1 MKTRVTELLGI
12 EYPIIQ
18 GGMAWVA
25 DHHIAAAVSE
35 AGGLG
40 LIAAANAPAEWVREQ
55 IREAKKLTDKTFG
68 VNIMLMSPSADE
80 VAKIV
85 VEEGIKVVTTGAGSP
100 EKYMEAWKAAGVKVI
115 PVVASV
121 ALARRMERCGADAV
135 VAEGTESGG
144 HIGETTTMALVPQ
157 VVDAV
162 KIPVIAAGGIADG
175 RGIAAAFMLGA
186 EAVQMGTRF
195 VATEE
200 CHVHENYKQFLLKAR
215 DIDTRVTGRTTGH
228 PVRTLRNPMT
238 KEYLEAARAGKIVIL
253 LLLFVLFG
261 IMSPAIAKL
270 TPWMMETLSD
280 SMAGSGFIVTNV
292 QVDALTS
299 WTQFFKNIP
308 IALIAFVLIFSDIFT
323 KEYKSGT
330 LLLILTKGLSRYKA
344 VLAKAVL
351 LLSLW
356 TVGYGICFAITYG
369 YNAYF
374 WDNHI
379 MNHLL
384 FSVTIWWLFGV
395 WVICLMVLFSSLL
408 QNNAGVILCVGGT
421 VLLAYLLSIIPKV
434 KAYSPTVLMNT
445 NSILMGVEEIDA
457 YVKAIV
463 ITVFLCIVC
472 VAASIPVVNK
482 RQL

>member
-195 VATEE
+195 VASKEAV
-200 CHVHENYKQFLLKAR
+200 VHENYKQLVIKAK

-228 PVRTLRNPMT
+228 PVRAIRNEMT
-238 KEYLEAARAGKIVIL
+238 RHYLELEKEGAPFEEL
-253 LLLFVLFG
+253 E
-261 IMSPAIAKL
+261 KL
-270 TPWMMETLSD
+270 TLGGLRRAVVDGDVKTGSVMSGQIAGMVKDEKSCKEIIEQMMNE
-280 SMAGSGFIVTNV
+280 M
-292 QVDALTS
+292 
-299 WTQFFKNIP
+299 
-308 IALIAFVLIFSDIFT
+308 
-323 KEYKSGT
+323 EE
-330 LLLILTKGLSRYKA
+330 LLKGAPARL
-344 VLAKAVL
+344 
-351 LLSLW
+351 
-356 TVGYGICFAITYG
+356 
-369 YNAYF
+369 
-374 WDNHI
+374 
-379 MNHLL
+379 
-384 FSVTIWWLFGV
+384 
-395 WVICLMVLFSSLL
+395 
-408 QNNAGVILCVGGT
+408 
-421 VLLAYLLSIIPKV
+421 
-434 KAYSPTVLMNT
+434 
-445 NSILMGVEEIDA
+445 
-457 YVKAIV
+457 
-463 ITVFLCIVC
+463 
-472 VAASIPVVNK
+472 
-482 RQL
+482 